1 MNQTEGPI
9 AYTAIPDEVT
19 RNAHAACASDPAAR
33 IAKNA
38 VSASPIRKVARVP
51 EALSLDASTFDVQ
64 LSQGD
69 ITNQKRSG
77 RCWMF
82 ASLNTM
88 RFRIMKKLNLKTF
101 ELSQAYPLFW
111 DKYERANWFFQNI
124 IARCFVSS
132 P

>member
-1 MNQTEGPI
+1 MDTTISMESLEKFEKNFDANRANAMAMNAVAANG
-9 AYTAIPDEVT
+9 V
-19 RNAHAACASDPAAR
+19 NAS
-33 IAKNA
+33 AKNYETE
-38 VSASPIRKVARVP
+38 RKT
-51 EALSLDASTFDVQ
+51 TFDFSIS
-64 LSQGD
+64 LEQGK
-69 ITNQKRSG
+69 ITNQKKSG

-124 IARCFVSS
+124 IATANEPVT
-132 P
+132 